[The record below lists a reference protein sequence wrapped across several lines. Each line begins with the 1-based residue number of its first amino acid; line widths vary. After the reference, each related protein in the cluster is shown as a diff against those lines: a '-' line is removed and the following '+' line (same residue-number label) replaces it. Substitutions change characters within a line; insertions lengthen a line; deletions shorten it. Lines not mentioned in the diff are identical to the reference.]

1 MLPVEWRTWTAD
13 GSVLAREMRS
23 HSMGPLAGSGAGNL
37 PGMGSMPDVAH
48 NGRGSA
54 ANVLIL
60 GTAEWDSAI
69 ATNQHYVTRELAAAA
84 DVTFVESLGL
94 RRPTLRRADV
104 ARMAARARRAFA
116 SRADAAKAPG
126 RPRPERTSIVSP
138 LVVPVH
144 RAPTRAL
151 NRSLLRRSTADW
163 LHSGRPRVLWTFT
176 PVTYGLEDA
185 ADVVV
190 YHCVDLLAKF
200 PGIDGVAVGK
210 GERSLALRP
219 GVVAIAT
226 SQAVREHLVEAGF
239 PRVELLA
246 NVADVS
252 VFAEGSRPAAQ
263 RRPSAIFSGNL
274 TTAKL
279 DVPLLESVARALQ
292 GRGELLL
299 AGPLAAGGGSFT
311 AELRRLQDLGARYLG
326 LLTPKELAAAAG
338 TCTVGLIPYAI
349 NDYTTGVSPLK
360 CFEYLSSGLSV
371 LSTPLPSVR
380 ALARTNPHVVAA
392 ECADF
397 VHRLSAALAP
407 VTDDVIADRVDSAGR
422 HGWHERGQVLRDL
435 LSAELSRLPV

>member
-1 MLPVEWRTWTAD
+1 MPHAAHD
-13 GSVLAREMRS
+13 GSNFAT
-23 HSMGPLAGSGAGNL
+23 
-37 PGMGSMPDVAH
+37 
-48 NGRGSA
+48 
-54 ANVLIL
+54 NVLIL

-69 ATNQHYVTRELAAAA
+69 ATNQHYVTRELAVAA

-104 ARMAARARRAFA
+104 ARMAARARRALA
-116 SRADAAKAPG
+116 SAAPVDGPKAPG
-126 RPRPERTSIVSP
+126 RPRPDGTRIVSP

-151 NRSLLRRSTADW
+151 NRTLLRRSTAAW
-163 LHSGRPRVLWTFT
+163 LDSDRPRVLWTFT

-185 ADVVV
+185 ADVVI

-210 GERSLALRP
+210 GERKLAARL
-219 GVVAIAT
+219 GIIAIAT
-226 SQAVREHLVEAGF
+226 SQAVHEHLVNAGF
-239 PRVELLA
+239 PRVELLQ

-252 VFAEGSRPAAQ
+252 VFAEGSRPAAD

-279 DVPLLESVARALQ
+279 DMPLLETVAKALQ
-292 GRGELLL
+292 GHGELLL

-311 AELRRLQDLGARYLG
+311 AELQRLQELGARYLG

-338 TCTVGLIPYAI
+338 TCTVGLIPYTV

-360 CFEYLSSGLSV
+360 CFEYLSSGLTV
-371 LSTPLPSVR
+371 LSTPLPSVQ
-380 ALARTNPHVVAA
+380 ALAQTNQHVVTADG
-392 ECADF
+392 ADF
-397 VHRLSAALAP
+397 VHQLSRVLLP

-422 HGWHERGQVLRDL
+422 HGWGERGQVLRDL
-435 LSAELSRLPV
+435 LAAEHSRLPVR

>member
-1 MLPVEWRTWTAD
+1 
-13 GSVLAREMRS
+13 
-23 HSMGPLAGSGAGNL
+23 
-37 PGMGSMPDVAH
+37 MPDAATSEP
-48 NGRGSA
+48 GPA

-69 ATNQHYVTRELAAAA
+69 ATNQHYVTRELAAVA
-84 DVTFVESLGL
+84 DVMFVESLGL
-94 RRPTLRRADV
+94 RRPTLRRADL

-116 SRADAAKAPG
+116 STAPQDGPKVDG
-126 RPRPERTSIVSP
+126 RPRPDRTRIVSP

-144 RAPTRAL
+144 RAPTRPL
-151 NRSLLRRSTADW
+151 NRALLRRSTADW
-163 LHSGRPRVLWTFT
+163 LQGNRPRVLWTFT
-176 PVTYGLEDA
+176 PVTYGLENA

-210 GERSLALRP
+210 GERNLAARP

-226 SQAVREHLVEAGF
+226 SQAVHEHLVGSGF
-239 PRVELLA
+239 PRVELLQ

-252 VFAEGSRPAAQ
+252 VFTEGSRPAAE
-263 RRPSAIFSGNL
+263 RRPAVIFSGNL

-279 DVPLLESVARALQ
+279 DVPLLESVAAALR

-299 AGPLAAGGGSFT
+299 AGPLAAGGGSFA
-311 AELRRLQDLGARYLG
+311 AELQRLEALGARHLG

-338 TCTVGLIPYAI
+338 TCAIGLIPYAI

-380 ALARTNPHVVAA
+380 TLAQSNSHVVAA
-392 ECADF
+392 GAADL
-397 VHRLSAALAP
+397 VSHLDRMLAP
-407 VTDDVIADRVDSAGR
+407 ATDDVIADRVDSAGR
-422 HGWHERGQVLRDL
+422 HGWAERGAVLRNL
-435 LSAELSRLPV
+435 LAAEFVRPPVR

>member
-1 MLPVEWRTWTAD
+1 MT
-13 GSVLAREMRS
+13 
-23 HSMGPLAGSGAGNL
+23 
-37 PGMGSMPDVAH
+37 
-48 NGRGSA
+48 
-54 ANVLIL
+54 NVLIL

-104 ARMAARARRAFA
+104 ARMAARGRRAFA
-116 SRADAAKAPG
+116 SAAPAAGSSAPG
-126 RPRPERTSIVSP
+126 RARPDHTRIVSP
-138 LVVPVH
+138 IVVPVH
-144 RAPTRAL
+144 RAPTRLL
-151 NRSLLRRSTADW
+151 NRTLLRRSTAEW
-163 LHSGRPRVLWTFT
+163 LESSRPRVLWTFT
-176 PVTYGLEDA
+176 PVTYGLENA
-185 ADVVV
+185 ADVVI

-200 PGIDGVAVGK
+200 PGIDGVAVGR
-210 GERSLALRP
+210 GERNLAARP
-219 GVVAIAT
+219 GMVAIAT
-226 SQAVREHLVEAGF
+226 SQAVHEHLVGTGF
-239 PRVELLA
+239 PRVELLQ

-252 VFAEGSRPAAQ
+252 VFAEGSRPAAE
-263 RRPSAIFSGNL
+263 RRPSVIFSGNL

-279 DVPLLESVARALQ
+279 DMPLLVSLAKALH

-311 AELRRLQDLGARYLG
+311 AELQQLEELGARYLG

-338 TCTVGLIPYAI
+338 TCAVGLIPYAI

-380 ALARTNPHVVAA
+380 ALAQTNPHVVAA
-392 ECADF
+392 EGAD
-397 VHRLSAALAP
+397 VLDHLSRMLAP

-422 HGWHERGQVLRDL
+422 HGWGERGQVLRDL
-435 LSAELSRLPV
+435 LAAELAQLPVR